1 MFKLGSDLGTN
12 SNEIINRD
20 DKQKNKNV
28 VISQQ
33 HRQPAGDF
41 KQYKTYLE
49 NSFNKMKNSNEAIYI
64 VGDTNLNFID

>member
-20 DKQKNKNV
+20 DKKKKNV
-28 VISQQ
+28 LISQQ
-33 HRQPAGDF
+33 HRQPA
-41 KQYKTYLE
+41 YLE
-49 NSFNKMKNSNEAIYI
+49 NFFNKMKNSNEAICI

>member
-20 DKQKNKNV
+20 DKKKKKKNV
-28 VISQQ
+28 LISQQ
-33 HRQPAGDF
+33 HRQPA
-41 KQYKTYLE
+41 YLE
-49 NSFNKMKNSNEAIYI
+49 NSFNKMKNSNEAICI